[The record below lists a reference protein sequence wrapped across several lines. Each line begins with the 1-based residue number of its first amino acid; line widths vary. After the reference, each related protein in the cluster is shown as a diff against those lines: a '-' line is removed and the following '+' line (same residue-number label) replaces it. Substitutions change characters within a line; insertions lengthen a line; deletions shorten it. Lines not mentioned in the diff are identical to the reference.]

1 MAKKVNGLSGVGNK
15 LPHQCI
21 ISDLIF
27 GARKKLVK
35 SKLNKKYYAL
45 PEITLSELGLNVKKL
60 QKDYN
65 IDFVIYDKE
74 TNEIVLIAE
83 IERNKASMKEK
94 KEKMAD
100 CLNNIKSIKE
110 AYFIKFDKSGK
121 VAFENYSVKR
131 NELILNSN
139 SSRSEILG
147 LNLKSCLVS

>member
-15 LPHQCI
+15 LPHQFI

-27 GARKKLVK
+27 GVRKKLVK
-35 SKLNKKYYAL
+35 SKLNKKYCAI
-45 PEITLSELGLNVKKL
+45 PEITLSELVSNKIKL
-60 QKDYN
+60 KHDYN
-65 IDFVIYDKE
+65 IDFVLYDRE

-83 IERNKASMKEK
+83 IERDKASMKDK
-94 KEKMAD
+94 KAKMAD
-100 CLNNIKSIKE
+100 CLNNVKSIKE

-121 VAFENYSVKR
+121 AEFENCSIKR
-131 NELILNSN
+131 KELIIEST